1 MMRTRIT
8 AILLSVLCLA
18 VLLTGCVRT
27 ELGVVLE
34 KDGTGT
40 VTTTVAIE
48 EDAYNMIKQ
57 NGSDPFEGRE
67 TKKVTYDDTA
77 YISCS
82 DATEKLSYE
91 ELENHLKAVRLD
103 ASDETSPL
111 LFRDVSID
119 KSSGLFYSSYSFQA
133 QTAVQ
138 ESTEE
143 SGRSVNDTYKFFVTV
158 TMPGSITQ
166 TRGGT
171 ADGNT
176 VTFEVQDLT
185 QENDMAVYADFNHI
199 GVIIAIVMALILILG
214 AVIFFGRKKGQ
225 RE

>member
-1 MMRTRIT
+1 MMKTRIT

-138 ESTEE
+138 ESNEE
-143 SGRSVNDTYKFFVTV
+143 SGQSVNDTYKFFVTV

-185 QENDMAVYADFNHI
+185 QENDLAVYADSNHI

-214 AVIFFGRKKGQ
+214 AVIFFGRRKGQ

>member
-1 MMRTRIT
+1 MRTRIT